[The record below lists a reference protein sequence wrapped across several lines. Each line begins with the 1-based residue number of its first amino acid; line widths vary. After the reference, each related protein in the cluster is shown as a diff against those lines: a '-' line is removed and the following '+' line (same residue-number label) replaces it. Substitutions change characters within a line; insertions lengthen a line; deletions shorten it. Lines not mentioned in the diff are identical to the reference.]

1 MRLIN
6 VNAATKNQKHW
17 IDERA
22 RARMGAP
29 AHIWR
34 INEFEILFR
43 VFNHKFIFE
52 FSRILFSFAVAKDL
66 YENDSEIL
74 RNIVCVC
81 VDQFLHFI
89 LILRNPKIYSPK
101 SMSDSKNQQQNE
113 KRKNKP
119 YRNVF
124 ACKVCTDAAYLY
136 GDE

>member
-1 MRLIN
+1 MNSVRLIN

-17 IDERA
+17 IDE

-81 VDQFLHFI
+81 GSISSFYFDSSKSENLQ
-89 LILRNPKIYSPK
+89 PKIY
-101 SMSDSKNQQQNE
+101 E
-113 KRKNKP
+113 
-119 YRNVF
+119 
-124 ACKVCTDAAYLY
+124 
-136 GDE
+136 